1 MKIQELW
8 ADENTRITERY
19 DLAMERIR
27 QIAEEGAG
35 QAAEPFRAYFY
46 KMALFVGQ
54 IEDLARRQLREE
66 LEDCSLEELKLL
78 NRSLYQD
85 ILPENYEKSFA
96 NPAYAAAELGKEQG
110 SLLAAFYAQLRGC
123 IVFAYECRLT
133 DITILCETL
142 IEIYNRFEGEVPPAE
157 AVRDILYWFYSDYTD
172 VVLPYRIREQLDTC
186 LTFAKDII
194 MEEDLSDL
202 RYLYRYGE
210 YISDTELE
218 VASFLSKLSEETV
231 ERMAS
236 AYTEGY
242 KKGFQVM
249 GIDLSRKKTVGIRY
263 ELGFERMIRAAVRQ
277 FREMGLEPVVYRAA
291 VWSVTRT
298 PNRNVGY
305 HGTSPNRQYDYDHR
319 YDQAVYLDK
328 AFKERKL
335 AVLRTAY
342 ETWKR
347 AAADFAGPAVVETF
361 GQEPFVPVNKPEALS
376 LSRKQEELSIAYSNE
391 SMPIV
396 NQYIPKDETSFTI
409 IAFPVPEVGERFEEI
424 FAETIRI
431 NTLDYEVYKEIQQ
444 RMIQVLDEA
453 QYVRVTGR
461 HDMQRKNDTELQ
473 IALHPLKDKKKET
486 NFENCVADVNI
497 PVGEVFTSPRLS
509 GTEGLLHV
517 GKVYLGNIQFK
528 NLRLRF
534 QNGMVTEYS
543 CDNFEN
549 QEEGKKLIR
558 QEILKNH
565 DTLPMGEFAIGT
577 NTTAYAM
584 AERYGIGEKLPILI
598 AEKMGPHFAVGDT
611 CYSWSEDSPVY
622 NPDGREVI
630 ARDNEVSIL
639 RKEDVSKAYF
649 GCHLDITIPY
659 SELGDIVAVRPDGTE
674 AYVIRDG
681 RFAAEGTE
689 RLNEALED
697 MER

>member
-27 QIAEEGAG
+27 QIAEEKAR

-85 ILPENYEKSFA
+85 ILPENYEKSYA

-231 ERMAS
+231 VRMAS

-409 IAFPVPEVGERFEEI
+409 IAFPIPEVGERFEEI

-431 NTLDYEVYKEIQQ
+431 NTLDYEVYKKIQQ

-453 QYVRVTGR
+453 QYVKVTGR

-543 CDNFEN
+543 CDNYEN

-689 RLNEALED
+689 SLNEALED